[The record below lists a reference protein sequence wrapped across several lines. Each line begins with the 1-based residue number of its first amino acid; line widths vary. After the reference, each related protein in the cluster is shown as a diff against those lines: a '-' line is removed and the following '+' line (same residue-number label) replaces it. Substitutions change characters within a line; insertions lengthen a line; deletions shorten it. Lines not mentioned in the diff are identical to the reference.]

1 MQHWVLKV
9 SNRSTGTRAKLS
21 VPRIRVTMMNQGDG
35 PLNSMAL
42 NRRLLMSTGA
52 EGEFLS

>member
-1 MQHWVLKV
+1 MQHWALKV
-9 SNRSTGTRAKLS
+9 SDRSTGTRAKLS
-21 VPRIRVTMMNQGDG
+21 VPRIRVMMMNQGDG